1 MTSWSLD
8 WAFAHGGPAG
18 TGVIRTAPEDFRV
31 DEIPLVTPDGAGEH
45 VLLHI
50 EKRNANTD
58 FVARSLTRLAG
69 VRPVDV
75 SFAGLKDRHAV
86 TTQWFSVRLVGSEE
100 PDWFALESEEVRI
113 LESVRHGRKLRRGAL
128 KGNRF
133 SLVVREVVAD
143 KGKLQERLE
152 TVQAQG
158 VPNYFGPQRF
168 GRGAG
173 NLDRAEALFRGEFRE
188 RNRMKRGLYLSA
200 ARSWLFNRVLSE
212 RVLTGTWNRPI
223 AGEVLMLDGRSAVFS
238 GENADATL
246 SDRVEAGEIHPTG
259 PLWGEGHRM
268 PVEEAL
274 RMEDQVLTGLENF
287 KDGLEAARLKQERR
301 ALRLPVRHLEWHLQT
316 DTLEIAF
323 QLDPGTYATTVLREL
338 LEVE

>member
-1 MTSWSLD
+1 MTSWPME

-45 VLLHI
+45 VLLHV
-50 EKRNANTD
+50 EKRGANTD
-58 FVARSLTRLAG
+58 FVARLLTRLAG

-75 SFAGLKDRHAV
+75 SFAGMKDRHAV
-86 TTQWFSVRLVGSEE
+86 TTQWFSVRLGGSDE
-100 PDWFALESEEVRI
+100 PDWSALESDEVRI
-113 LESVRHGRKLRRGAL
+113 LDSIRHGRKLRRGAL

-133 SLVVREVVAD
+133 SLVVREVEAD
-143 KGKLQERLE
+143 RGELQERLE
-152 TVQAQG
+152 IIKAQG

-188 RNRMKRGLYLSA
+188 RNRTKRGLYLSA

-212 RVLTGTWNRPI
+212 RVLTNTWNRPLT
-223 AGEVLMLDGRSAVFS
+223 GEVLMLDGRSAVFP
-238 GENADATL
+238 GEADDSAL
-246 SDRVEAGEIHPTG
+246 PGRVGAGEIHPTG

-268 PVEEAL
+268 PAEDAL
-274 RMEDQVLTGLENF
+274 RLEDQVLTGLDSF
-287 KDGLEAARLKQERR
+287 KEGLEAARLKQERR
-301 ALRLPVRHLEWHLQT
+301 ALRLPVRHLEWNLQT